1 MRADATEGSAVK
13 AVVVRTPG
21 GPEALEVIERPDLEA
36 GPGELLVEV
45 AATALNRADVLQRK
59 GLYPPPEGA
68 TDVLGLEMAG
78 EVAALGEGVEGWK
91 VGDRVCAVLAGGGY
105 AEQVTVPA
113 SCALPVP
120 DGVDLVEAAAIPE
133 VFTTAYDN
141 VFNRAF
147 LAEGETLLVHG
158 GASGVGT
165 AATQL
170 AKWFGCT
177 VYVTAG
183 SKEKLDACAELG
195 ADAGIS
201 YRDEDFVA
209 RTRELTGGRGVDVV
223 LDIIGADYLERNL
236 KALALEGRLVVI
248 GLMGGAKA
256 PLNLGV
262 LLARRLTVTGSTLRA
277 RSVAEKAEL
286 AGQMREEVWP
296 GFSDGALRPV
306 VDRILPLEEAAAAHQ
321 AMERSEHIGKIVLQV
336 RE

>member
-1 MRADATEGSAVK
+1 VK
-13 AVVVRTPG
+13 AVVVPSPG
-21 GPEALEVIERPDLEA
+21 GPEALKVVDRPALEPGA
-36 GPGELLVEV
+36 GELLVDV

-78 EVAALGEGVEGWK
+78 VVSELGAGVDGWQ
-91 VGDRVCAVLAGGGY
+91 VGDQVCAVLPGGGY

-120 DGVDLVEAAAIPE
+120 AGVDLVEAAALPE

-158 GASGVGT
+158 GSSGVGT

-170 AKWFGCT
+170 AKWFGCR
-177 VYVTAG
+177 VLVTAG
-183 SKEKLDACAELG
+183 SKEKLDACLELG
-195 ADAGIS
+195 ADAGIN
-201 YRDEDFVA
+201 YREEDFAA
-209 RTRELTGGRGVDVV
+209 RARELTGGRGVDVV

-286 AGQMREEVWP
+286 AGQMRAEVWP
-296 GFSDGALRPV
+296 GFAEGALRPV
-306 VDRILPLEEAAAAHQ
+306 VDRVLPLEQVAEAHQ
-321 AMERSEHIGKIVLQV
+321 AMEAGAHVGKIVLQV
-336 RE
+336 RA